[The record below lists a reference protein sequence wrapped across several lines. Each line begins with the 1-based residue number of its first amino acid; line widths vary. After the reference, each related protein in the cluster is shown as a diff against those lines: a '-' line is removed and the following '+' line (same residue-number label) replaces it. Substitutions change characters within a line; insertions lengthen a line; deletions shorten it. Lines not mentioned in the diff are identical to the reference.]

1 MSDNKNDFS
10 RRDFMKLSSLTA
22 ATLAVGAGAAMSGR
36 AEAAMV
42 NVHGKADLPKA
53 KGPRL
58 VVVGGGTSGLTIAK
72 YAKKA
77 NPKLDVVLV
86 EKRDMY
92 SSCFASN
99 LLYSGNIDLEFLANY
114 SFLDAAVNNKYT
126 FFNATCTGL
135 DRAGKKLM
143 TSEGEIDYDFLCVA
157 PGISYDYTRV
167 GVKDPE
173 TEQALRMNYPGGFI
187 SPTEH
192 VSIRQKVQGFEG
204 GTFVVTVPSGNYRCL
219 PGPFERACLIA
230 SAFKKNKVKG
240 KVLVLDPNAA
250 PLVKAQGFLAAFG
263 ELYKDVLEY
272 KPNTKIEG
280 IDLATKTI
288 KGEFESF
295 KFDDGTIYPGVR
307 GSTLIEM
314 LGLMDPKSPQKE
326 ALIDDHKYNF
336 IGDDHVYVT
345 GDARPMGFSKSANT
359 ANTEG
364 RYVGKLIAARAQG
377 KDIDWVSPETICYS
391 MVNASPEEAISV
403 SARYVYDNAKKQFG
417 FSPDTTMDEH
427 RDAAKGKRLREWCK
441 GMYRDLFA

>member
-1 MSDNKNDFS
+1 MSSHGNDIS
-10 RRDFMKLSSLTA
+10 RRTFFKVSGAVAA
-22 ATLAVGAGAAMSGR
+22 ATAVGGIATSAPAQAAMLGT
-36 AEAAMV
+36 
-42 NVHGKADLPKA
+42 HGKADLPKA

-77 NPKLDVVLV
+77 YPKFDVVLV

-99 LLYSGNIDLEFLANY
+99 LLYAGVVNLEFIAGY
-114 SFLDAAVNNKYT
+114 SFLDAAVANKYT

-135 DRAGKKLM
+135 DRAARKLY
-143 TSEGEIDYDFLCVA
+143 TSEGEIDYDFLVIA
-157 PGISYDYTRV
+157 PGVSYDYSRV

-173 TEQALRMNYPGGFI
+173 VEYQLRQNYPGGFI

-192 VSIRQKVQGFEG
+192 ISILDKVRGFEG
-204 GTFVVTVPSGNYRCL
+204 GIFVVTVPSGNYRCL
-219 PGPFERACLIA
+219 PGPFERACMIA
-230 SAFKKNKVKG
+230 NVFKKNKVKG
-240 KVLVLDPNAA
+240 KVLVLDPNAG
-250 PLVKAQGFLAAFG
+250 PLVKAQGFLSAFS
-263 ELYKDVLEY
+263 ELYKDVIDY
-272 KPNTKIEG
+272 KPNTKIES
-280 IDLATKTI
+280 IDLASKTI
-288 KGEFESF
+288 KGDFESF

-345 GDARPMGFSKSANT
+345 GDSRPMGFSKSANT

-364 RYVGKLIAARAQG
+364 KYVARLLAARAQG
-377 KDIDWVSPETICYS
+377 KDIDWTSPETICYS
-391 MVNASPEEAISV
+391 MVNANPNEAISV
-403 SARYVYDNAKKQFG
+403 SARYVYDAAKKAFG
-417 FSPDTTMDEH
+417 FSPDTSMDEK
-427 RDAAKGKRLREWCK
+427 RDTTKGNRLMEWNK
-441 GMYRDLFA
+441 GMYRDLFS